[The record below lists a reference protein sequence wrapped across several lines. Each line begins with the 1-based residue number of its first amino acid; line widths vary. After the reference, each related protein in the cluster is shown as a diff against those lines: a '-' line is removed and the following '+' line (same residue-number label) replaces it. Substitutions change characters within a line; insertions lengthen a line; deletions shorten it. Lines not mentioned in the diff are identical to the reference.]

1 MTAKERII
9 EAGKAAPKRIIDIE
23 CLDGLT
29 LSFELPHG
37 GIERTMYRHAQ
48 EEFVK
53 MHENKVN
60 PAWAQWMPECGYNK
74 GELTLIHILHYMCT
88 EKWTQQDVIEM
99 MVDNDVE
106 LFAIAKKLS
115 EAIVEAFGKDSKA
128 DIESKKPSTPVA
140 ALATGGQEQP

>member
-37 GIERTMYRHAQ
+37 GIERTMYRRSQ
-48 EEFVK
+48 SEFVK
-53 MHENKVN
+53 LHENKVN
-60 PAWAQWMPECGYNK
+60 PVWAQWMPPCGYNSD
-74 GELTLIHILHYMCT
+74 ELVLIHILHYMCT
-88 EKWTQQDVIEM
+88 EKWTQQDVVEM

-106 LFAIAKKLS
+106 LFAIAKKLLA
-115 EAIVEAFGKDSKA
+115 AIVEAFGKDSKA
-128 DIESKKPSTPVA
+128 DIDLKKPSTPVA
-140 ALATGGQEQP
+140 ASATGGPEQP